1 MLPPSH
7 LIDQKVNYFEITVG
21 TSLDKQLLIFLSQ
34 LRPMPRMPFIIS
46 HTSWACKVM
55 AGKATAANIHENE
68 HAACQGVFHV

>member
-1 MLPPSH
+1 
-7 LIDQKVNYFEITVG
+7 
-21 TSLDKQLLIFLSQ
+21 
-34 LRPMPRMPFIIS
+34 MPRMPFIIS